1 MLSLRLPSW
10 PAIATGVSCL
20 SFVSSGLLSAPGH
33 RFITQCGQL
42 SLYNFLLPMFTLS
55 SACSLL
61 IYDHRH
67 AAFSSSNTSY
77 SWYVHLSLSF
87 SLSPSRHEQFVFF
100 INIRLP
106 SPFLIAFILFLLPS
120 DNLESTVDRLLSS
133 FPSAAFTNPSLPPLL
148 YKHQLYAIDTLG
160 LRTRID
166 QQLEILCQKGTI
178 RFFQLGSTLSD
189 ESIILTR
196 TDDFVECMRRQHSDS
211 LTGNVM
217 RLNAGEEKKTVNYSD
232 ESSSH

>member
-1 MLSLRLPSW
+1 MILRPPLLAW
-10 PAIATGVSCL
+10 PAIDIATGFSCL
-20 SFVSSGLLSAPGH
+20 YFVSLSGLLFAPGH
-33 RFITQCGQL
+33 RFITHCGQL

-55 SACSLL
+55 SASSLL

-77 SWYVHLSLSF
+77 SWYVHLSS
-87 SLSPSRHEQFVFF
+87 SLSRHEQFIFF

-106 SPFLIAFILFLLPS
+106 SWSSSSHCFTSLCLSLLPS

-196 TDDFVECMRRQHSDS
+196 TDDFVECIRRQHSDS

-217 RLNAGEEKKTVNYSD
+217 L
-232 ESSSH
+232 